1 MELSVVI
8 PALNEADNLAKLL
21 PQLHQVL
28 SALSREYEIVVVD
41 NHSQDATPDVCAAAS
56 ATLIH
61 QTEPGFGG
69 ALRAGFERATGQY
82 VLTMDADLSHLPDF
96 LPAMW
101 ARRTDADVVIAS
113 RYVPG
118 GSADMPRYRYWLS
131 VILNQVYT
139 RILSLS
145 AKDISSGFRLYRTAA
160 LRELDLHSNDF
171 DAQEEILIEMYAQ
184 ARRIVE
190 VPFRYSPRNEG
201 RSKVRLLHFGASYLK
216 TLYRMWKL
224 RNSIASADYDA
235 RAFDS
240 IVPLQRYWQ
249 RRRYKIVL
257 SMLDQSRPCL
267 DIGCGSSRILEGLS
281 RDSIGLD
288 VQMSKLRYARRYG
301 RPLANASAFAL
312 PFADGTFDQVL
323 CSQVIEHLELSDQM
337 FVEMGRVLK
346 TNGRLTIG
354 TPDYGRPAWPTLE
367 RLYRAFAPGGYADE
381 HITHYT
387 LESLTRMLEQLGFER
402 QHVASIWGAE
412 LIVSFARTGQKG
424 E

>member
-1 MELSVVI
+1 MELSVVL
-8 PALNEADNLAKLL
+8 PALNEADNLTRLL

-28 SALSREYEIVVVD
+28 STLSGEYEIIVVD
-41 NHSQDATPDVCAAAS
+41 NHSKDATAEVCAAAG
-56 ATLIH
+56 ATLIQ

-69 ALRAGFERATGQY
+69 ALRAGFKYATGQY
-82 VLTMDADLSHLPDF
+82 ILTMDADLSHLPDF
-96 LPAMW
+96 FPTMW
-101 ARRTDADVVIAS
+101 ARRKDADLVIAS

-118 GSADMPRYRYWLS
+118 GSADMPQYRYWLS

-145 AKDISSGFRLYRTAA
+145 AKDISSGFRLYRSSA

-171 DAQEEILIEMYAQ
+171 DAQEEILIELYAR

-201 RSKVRLLHFGASYLK
+201 RSKVRLLHFGVSYLK
-216 TLYRMWKL
+216 TLHRMWRL

-257 SMLDQSRPCL
+257 SMLDRSKPCL

-281 RDSIGLD
+281 QDSIGLD
-288 VQMSKLRYARRYG
+288 LQMSKLRYAQRYG
-301 RPLANASAFAL
+301 RPVANASAFAL
-312 PFADGTFDQVL
+312 PFADGTFGQVL
-323 CSQVIEHLELSDQM
+323 CSQVIEHLELSNRM
-337 FVEMGRVLK
+337 FVEMRRVLK
-346 TNGRLTIG
+346 ADGRLIIG
-354 TPDYGRPAWPTLE
+354 TPDYGRRAWPTIE
-367 RLYRAFAPGGYADE
+367 RLYKAFAPGGYADE

-387 LESLTRMLEQLGFER
+387 LASLTRMLAELGFER
-402 QHVASIWGAE
+402 QQVARIWGSE
-412 LIVSFARTGQKG
+412 LIVSFARSEG
-424 E
+424 